1 MASSDENFEVG
12 GCGCIAMLIL
22 IVFVAVVCILH
33 HNREK
38 PTKKVQKVVTVDYV
52 AKRQTHQAL
61 KA

>member
-1 MASSDENFEVG
+1 
-12 GCGCIAMLIL
+12 MLIL
-22 IVFVAVVCILH
+22 VVFVAVVCILH

-38 PTKKVQKVVTVDYV
+38 PTKKAQKVALVDYV